1 MVLTLLNGPRLAFE
15 ADDQEHF
22 LSLLGTRSLVTQSGG
37 SELFDIDPQ
46 DLLSGHPEW
55 KIDGQPHLRASDRR
69 SFTQLAYCSNRE
81 SQQSSTHIV
90 KLLPMT
96 ASMSQCEQFERQ
108 AYLAMRLYNAVATT
122 VSCRLDSAQP
132 ILVYPRLSGLRADDW
147 FYSQAAWTARPNW
160 IALGQT
166 LLLQLVS
173 LHKLGY
179 AHGQIRPE
187 HVWIG
192 DTGEVNLLGLG
203 NCEPVGNRL
212 SPRFEADRFD
222 SPETRFATSEVSSAQ
237 DIYSAA
243 VVIDLISGGLFS
255 KTPIG
260 RCMQAID
267 PYDRP
272 TSVELV
278 QLFES
283 YRIELQGNFVVP
295 AMRAA

>member
-1 MVLTLLNGPRLAFE
+1 MSDVDSQELQLA
-15 ADDQEHF
+15 DH
-22 LSLLGTRSLVTQSGG
+22 S
-37 SELFDIDPQ
+37 
-46 DLLSGHPEW
+46 EW

-69 SFTQLAYCSNRE
+69 SFTRLAYCSSRN
-81 SQQSSTHIV
+81 SQQLSTHIV
-90 KLLPMT
+90 KLLPMK
-96 ASMSQCEQFERQ
+96 ASKSQCEQFERQ
-108 AYLAMRLYNAVATT
+108 AYVALRLFVAEETT
-122 VSCRLDSAQP
+122 VGCRLDSAQP
-132 ILVYPRLSGLRADDW
+132 ILVYPRLRGSRADDW
-147 FYSQAAWTARPNW
+147 FYSQADWAARPHW
-160 IALGQT
+160 ISLGQS
-166 LLLQLVS
+166 LLLQLAS

-192 DTGEVNLLGLG
+192 EAGEVNLLGLG
-203 NCEPVGNRL
+203 NCQPVGSRL
-212 SPRFEADRFD
+212 TTRMETDRFD
-222 SPETRFATSEVSSAQ
+222 PPETRFATCEVSSAQ

-255 KTPIG
+255 KSPIG

-272 TSVELV
+272 ISCELV

-283 YRIELQGNFVVP
+283 YRVELQGNFVVP